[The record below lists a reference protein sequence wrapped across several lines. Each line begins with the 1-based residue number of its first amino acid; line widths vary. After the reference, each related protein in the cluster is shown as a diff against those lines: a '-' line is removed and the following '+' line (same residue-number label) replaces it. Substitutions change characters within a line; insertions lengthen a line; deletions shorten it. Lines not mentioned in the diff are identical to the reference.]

1 MNLQTLRDTTN
12 YGTFRTL
19 TGGVAL
25 VFMVLGFLA
34 VLAGVLLIAQM
45 GWAAG
50 LIVIYGVVVLAVA
63 SVTREAAHLVA
74 DIPDLLIQMARQQ
87 KATGGATPHP
97 LTAAPPSHDAPTIT
111 QTDFAQFVD
120 DELEQDAPTQDP
132 QAMLAASREL
142 LGAGKR
148 DECKALLRELIRL
161 HPQSPEA
168 DRARKALRHQGG

>member
-1 MNLQTLRDTTN
+1 MNLQTLRDTTH

-50 LIVIYGVVVLAVA
+50 LIVMYGIVVLALA
-63 SVTREAAHLVA
+63 SVAREGAHLIA
-74 DIPDLLIQMARQQ
+74 DIPDLLIQLARQQ

-97 LTAAPPSHDAPTIT
+97 PVAAPPLQDAPEVA
-111 QTDFAQFVD
+111 QADFAQFVD
-120 DELEQDAPTQDP
+120 DELQQAAPAQDP
-132 QAMLAASREL
+132 QAMLAASRDL

-148 DECKALLRELIRL
+148 DECKALLRELIRQY
-161 HPQSPEA
+161 PQSPEA

>member
-1 MNLQTLRDTTN
+1 MNLQTLRDTTS
-12 YGTFRTL
+12 YGTFRTIAS
-19 TGGVAL
+19 GFAI
-25 VFMVLGFLA
+25 VLI
-34 VLAGVLLIAQM
+34 VVGVLTTVAGIGVIKSL
-45 GWAAG
+45 GWAAVPAILSG
-50 LIVIYGVVVLAVA
+50 AIIIASGMVA
-63 SVTREAAHLVA
+63 REAAHLVA

-97 LTAAPPSHDAPTIT
+97 PTAAPPSHDAPAIT

-120 DELEQDAPTQDP
+120 DELEQAAPTQDP
-132 QAMLAASREL
+132 KAMLSASRDL

-161 HPQSPEA
+161 HPQSLEA